1 MGFKKIVTLFI
12 LSALSITGVGQ
23 KYSNDFLNLGAG
35 VRASGMG
42 NAVVAST
49 FDVTAGYWNPAGL
62 NGLENNIELG
72 WFHSERFAGIV
83 NYDYAG
89 FGFKIDEKSSA
100 GFSFVRAG
108 VDDIPDT
115 RQLVDAN
122 GNFDYNRITTF
133 SSVDNAFML
142 HYARQVGPEALNV
155 GGTMKIIYRKV
166 GPFANAVGFG
176 FDVSATY
183 DLDKIKL
190 GMILKD
196 ITGTWNAW
204 RFNQDELTDVFTV
217 TGNDVP
223 ENSLEVTR
231 PQAILGGGYD
241 YQISEKFGL
250 YPEVN
255 LSVTFD
261 GKRNT
266 LIKSNLAS
274 IDPRVG
280 VEANYLKMFFLRV
293 GIDGFQ
299 QASNIDGDTNWKTS
313 PSLGLGI
320 KFKKVQLDYALNNT
334 GFGEGFYA
342 NSFSLKFGIN
352 KRK

>member
-1 MGFKKIVTLFI
+1 MNFKKI
-12 LSALSITGVGQ
+12 SALLFCFVLVFPGVGQ
-23 KYSNDFLNLGAG
+23 KYSNEFLNLGAG

-89 FGFKIDEKSSA
+89 VGFKIDEKSSA

-122 GNFDYNRITTF
+122 GNFDYNRISTF

-142 HYARQVGPEALNV
+142 HYARQVGPENLDI

-166 GPFANAVGFG
+166 GPFANAIGFG

-183 DLDKIKL
+183 DMDKVKL
-190 GMILKD
+190 GAIIKD
-196 ITGTWNAW
+196 VTGTWNAW
-204 RFNQDELTDVFTV
+204 RFNEEELKEVFTT
-217 TGNDVP
+217 TGNEIP
-223 ENSLEVTR
+223 ENSLEVTN
-231 PQAILGGGYD
+231 PQAILGVGYEYD
-241 YQISEKFGL
+241 INEKFGV
-250 YPEVN
+250 YPETN
-255 LSVTFD
+255 LAITFD

-266 LIKSNLAS
+266 LIKSNLLS
-274 IDPRVG
+274 IDPRIG
-280 VEANYLKMFFLRV
+280 VEANYIKMFYLRL
-293 GIDGFQ
+293 GINGFQ
-299 QASNIDGDTNWKTS
+299 QASNIDDDTKWKTS
-313 PSLGLGI
+313 PSLGIGV

-334 GFGEGFYA
+334 GFGEGFYT
-342 NSFSLKFGIN
+342 NSFSLKIGVN